1 MQIWHE
7 PLSRAAWLESAE
19 EQTCQKVRATLRAFP
34 RKRLKRRQIIMERQ
48 GEPLQKEGF
57 ARLLPEVAVTLSA
70 TMQGGLPSQ
79 ACFCPFPV
87 WHSVGSTTT

>member
-1 MQIWHE
+1 
-7 PLSRAAWLESAE
+7 
-19 EQTCQKVRATLRAFP
+19 
-34 RKRLKRRQIIMERQ
+34 MERQ
-48 GEPLQKEGF
+48 AELLQKEGF

-79 ACFCPFPV
+79 VCFCPFAV